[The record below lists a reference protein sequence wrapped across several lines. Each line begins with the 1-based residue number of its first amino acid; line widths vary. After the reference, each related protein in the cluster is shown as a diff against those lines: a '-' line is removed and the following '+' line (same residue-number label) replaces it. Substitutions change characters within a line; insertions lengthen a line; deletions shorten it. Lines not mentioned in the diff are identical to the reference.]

1 MKSNQ
6 ELQRDVQNAIRW
18 EPLLHAAE
26 IGVTVSDGVVSLT
39 GIVDSYVK
47 KMEAENAAKRV
58 IGVKA
63 IAEEIEVKLHDS
75 STKSDADIA
84 ADTLAALESNWLV
97 PHHRVKVLVEKG
109 WVTLEGDVPWNYQK
123 DAANK
128 AVVFLTGV
136 RGVSNNLK
144 IKSDLND
151 GIETERIIE
160 AMDNSWAL
168 DDCDIHVE
176 VKNSTVMLTG
186 IVNSWYERDEAARL
200 AWNTPGVTEVEN
212 NLVVDYYNILV
223 D

>member
-26 IGVTVSDGVVSLT
+26 IGVTVKDGVVSLT

-58 IGVKA
+58 KGVKA

-75 STKSDADIA
+75 YIKSDADIA
-84 ADTLAALESNWLV
+84 TNALGGLEANWLV
-97 PHHRVKVLVEKG
+97 PHHRIKVLVEKG

-128 AVVFLTGV
+128 AVVFLSGV

-160 AMDNSWAL
+160 ALDNSWAL
-168 DDCDIHVE
+168 DECDIRVE
-176 VKNSTVMLTG
+176 VKNSSVTLTG
-186 IVNSWYERDEAARL
+186 IVNSWYERDEAARI

>member
-6 ELQRDVQNAIRW
+6 ELQTDVQNAIKW

-26 IGVTVSDGVVSLT
+26 IGVTVNDGVVSLT

-58 IGVKA
+58 VGVKA

-75 STKSDADIA
+75 YIKSDADIA
-84 ADTLAALESNWLV
+84 ANALGGLEANWLV
-97 PHHRVKVLVEKG
+97 PHHRIKVLVEKG

-128 AVVFLTGV
+128 AVVFLSGV

-160 AMDNSWAL
+160 ALDNSWAL
-168 DDCDIHVE
+168 DECDIRVE
-176 VKNSTVMLTG
+176 VKNSSVTLTG
-186 IVNSWYERDEAARL
+186 IVNSWYERDEAARI

>member
-6 ELQRDVQNAIRW
+6 ELQTDVQNAIKW

-26 IGVTVSDGVVSLT
+26 IGVTVNDGVVSLT

-58 IGVKA
+58 VGVKA

-75 STKSDADIA
+75 YIKSDADIA
-84 ADTLAALESNWLV
+84 ANALGGLEANWLV
-97 PHHRVKVLVEKG
+97 PHHRIKVLVEKG

-128 AVVFLTGV
+128 AVVFLSGV

-160 AMDNSWAL
+160 ALDNSWAL
-168 DDCDIHVE
+168 DECDIRVE
-176 VKNSTVMLTG
+176 VKNSSVTLTG
-186 IVNSWYERDEAARL
+186 VVNSWYERDEAARI

>member
-58 IGVKA
+58 VGVKA
-63 IAEEIEVKLHDS
+63 IAEEIEVKLHNS
-75 STKSDADIA
+75 YVKSDADIA
-84 ADTLAALESNWLV
+84 ADALAGLESNWLV
-97 PHHRVKVLVEKG
+97 PHQRIKVLVEKG

-123 DAANK
+123 EAANR
-128 AVVFLTGV
+128 AVIFLSGV

-168 DDCDIHVE
+168 DECDIQVE
-176 VKNSTVMLTG
+176 VNNSTVVLTG
-186 IVNSWYERDEAARL
+186 TVNSWYERDEAARI

-212 NLVVDYYNILV
+212 NLVVDYYNVLA

>member
-6 ELQRDVQNAIRW
+6 ELQTDVQNAIKW

-26 IGVTVSDGVVSLT
+26 IGVTVNDGVVSLT

-58 IGVKA
+58 VGVKA

-75 STKSDADIA
+75 YIKSDADIA
-84 ADTLAALESNWLV
+84 ANALGGLEASWLV
-97 PHHRVKVLVEKG
+97 PHHRIKVLVEKG

-128 AVVFLTGV
+128 AVVFLSGV

-160 AMDNSWAL
+160 ALDNSWAL
-168 DDCDIHVE
+168 DECDIRVE
-176 VKNSTVMLTG
+176 VKNSSVTLTG
-186 IVNSWYERDEAARL
+186 IVNSWYERDEAARI